1 MLSLYAS
8 QQFTDVDDNDTV
20 YTIYKDDKDE
30 NRFYAIPNAPRFV
43 GTEKHDP
50 TFRFIAYR
58 NDSADDDS
66 KGGFCVFSTAMDISR
81 LSLPDVKAKLFE
93 QLLSSDS
100 AIVKV
105 MNERASDT
113 LAMCVASK
121 SKNTDR
127 YQQLRQKLGYSDTE
141 AQNLVAEYESGK
153 KTKASDFLVLP
164 AQASDILL
172 SPVTFTD
179 ASVNLNIAGSD
190 DGKMVERV
198 TSSKSPDLTSNHNAT
213 FSTELSKDG
222 AGLFEQALKEGNSGI
237 VAVSYDAK
245 FEARLPPATVT
256 VTYNSK
262 QTAEYTRKV
271 SRDTWGHEDKV
282 KQAREQALTE
292 NSKVDVDMG
301 SVVGL
306 DEQQQQKLHDSLQK
320 WGEDQLVDILNSKT
334 TLDLTDLTT
343 NADKYDDFQNQLEAV
358 NDFTRVYSES
368 RTVIFSNTFTAQL
381 PTIRSVIGPEGDIS
395 KYFEQINT
403 DTTFFK
409 DLDLRASVNT
419 LWGKDSGI
427 TSVNLT
433 LFYGEGIKALK
444 QDVDSKKITVSD
456 NGQLPSSFD
465 VNSGPYNLDAA
476 GMVFDDSIAP
486 AQLPL
491 EKTWPMQALDANQ
504 KQGIRNYVY
513 QYQVNYDPSLGGA
526 DLQYKSPFFYTSEPV
541 LTLAVANQTLQ
552 VNVSGQNNVNWNFI
566 KSAQVDLTYKDANH
580 PSADQN
586 FVLSLTEQAPT
597 ASAIKPLGT
606 TRTNPLSYAV
616 TYQMDDGGK
625 LPVNRTKVNQTGRI
639 SVNIQD
645 PFTGTRSLRLMPT
658 WSDAVDFIGI
668 TATYTITE
676 LGYSTSKDFTFED
689 KSTQVWDVPDLK
701 KPGAATSEGVM
712 TYSGKIRSNGEM
724 QDISGSDDG
733 TNFVTVGLPGMH
745 PVDIMS
751 LNIDFDT
758 YDMVTA
764 YMKKGDDETS
774 FQFFSANDPDGSW
787 SYKGDKGY
795 QWRIEALDKSGKTIY
810 APGPD
815 NTTWGSDSEARF
827 PTFIKLKQA
836 AQ

>member
-8 QQFTDVDDNDTV
+8 QQFIDADDNNTV
-20 YTIYKDDKDE
+20 YTIYKDDKDP
-30 NRFYAIPNAPRFV
+30 NSFYAIPNSPRFV
-43 GTEKHDP
+43 GTDKHDP
-50 TFRFIAYR
+50 SFRFIAYR
-58 NDSADDDS
+58 NDSADDDT
-66 KGGFCVFSTAMDISR
+66 KGGYCVFSTAMDISR
-81 LSLPDVKAKLFE
+81 LNLPDVKAKVFE
-93 QLLSSDS
+93 QVLSADS

-105 MNERASDT
+105 MNQRASET
-113 LAMCVASK
+113 LSMCEAGK
-121 SKNTDR
+121 AKNTDL

-141 AQNLVAEYESGK
+141 AQALVSEYESGK

-164 AQASDILL
+164 ENSGKASI
-172 SPVTFTD
+172 SPITFTE
-179 ASVNLNIAGSD
+179 ATVNLNIEDLA
-190 DGKMVERV
+190 DGRLVQRV
-198 TSSKSPDLTSNHNAT
+198 TSSNSPDLTSNHNAT
-213 FSTELSKDG
+213 FSTELTKDG
-222 AGLFEQALKEGNSGI
+222 AGLFEQALKEGKSGI
-237 VAVSYDAK
+237 VAVNYNAK

-262 QTAEYTRKV
+262 QTADYSRHV
-271 SRDTWGHEDKV
+271 SRDTWGHADKV
-282 KQAREQALTE
+282 KQARDQALTE
-292 NSKVDVDMG
+292 NSKVEVDMG

-320 WGEDQLVDILNSKT
+320 WGEGQLVDILNSKT

-368 RTVIFSNTFTAQL
+368 RTVVFSNTFTAQL
-381 PTIRSVIGPEGDIS
+381 PTISSVIGPNGDLS

-427 TSVNLT
+427 ASVNLT

-444 QDVDSKKITVSD
+444 KDVDNKKLAVAAD
-456 NGQLPSSFD
+456 GQLPSSFD

-476 GMVFDDSIAP
+476 ALVFDAEVTSD
-486 AQLPL
+486 QLPL
-491 EKTWPMQALDANQ
+491 MKTWPMQALDSNQ

-513 QYQVNYDPSLGGA
+513 QYQINYDPSLGGA

-541 LTLAVANQTLQ
+541 LTLAVADQTLQ
-552 VNVSGQNNVNWNFI
+552 VDVSGQNNVNWEFI

-586 FVLSLTEQAPT
+586 FVLSLTEAAPA

-606 TRTNPLSYAV
+606 TRTNPLTYAV
-616 TYQMDDGGK
+616 TYQMNDGGK
-625 LPVNRTKVNQTGRI
+625 LPVNRAKVNQTGRI

-645 PFTGTRSLRLMPT
+645 PFTGTRTLKLFPT
-658 WSDAVDFIGI
+658 WSDSVEFIGI

-689 KSTQVWDVPDLK
+689 KTSQSWDVPDLK
-701 KPGAATSEGVM
+701 KPGSASFEGVM
-712 TYSGKIRSNGEM
+712 TYEGKIRNNGQM

-733 TNFVTVGLPGMH
+733 SNFITVGLPGMH
-745 PVDIMS
+745 VVNIMPLKVDFS
-751 LNIDFDT
+751 A
-758 YDMVTA
+758 YDMVTV
-764 YMKKGDDETS
+764 YMKSGDLEDS
-774 FQFFSANDPDGSW
+774 FQFFTAQDEDVSW
-787 SYKGDKGY
+787 SYSGDKGY
-795 QWRIEALDKSGKTIY
+795 QWRIEALASSGKTVY
-810 APGPD
+810 APGPN
-815 NTTWGSDSEARF
+815 NTTWGSGVEASF
-827 PTFIKLKQA
+827 PIFIKLKQA